1 MDTRK
6 CDKCDEVM
14 IEGYVPDAGHS
25 NILRQ
30 QSWFEGRPE
39 FGWFGGLKAKGK
51 KQIVVTACRC
61 PKCGK
66 LEFYAWP

>member
-14 IEGYVPDAGHS
+14 IEGYVPDTNNFS
-25 NILRQ
+25 Q
-30 QSWFEGRPE
+30 QQLWVEVPPAV
-39 FGWFGGLKAKGK
+39 GWFWQKAKARFA
-51 KQIVVTACRC
+51 VVAYRC

-66 LEFYAWP
+66 LEFYAGP